1 MPVSIKNK
9 DEAAQMVSKLG
20 SQRIN
25 NIFTHLRKICQ
36 HPLLV
41 RHHFNDDKVKEIAE
55 VASANKLFGGNCTV
69 PRVLQEISGGCCCS
83 YCCCLY
89 VPQWAP
95 LLSVPSLRMVS
106 CVFVVGLPLPLL
118 LACHSHL
125 SCTKPALCSSCN
137 PLSLACVLMQCV
149 TALTSRRQVKQNL
162 EQRFPVR

>member
-1 MPVSIKNK
+1 MPVAIKNK

-69 PRVLQEISGGCCCS
+69 PRVLQEISGGCPCFAACLRSCSCSAADRLLILLGFFCWLVAVAYSAVACCVS
-83 YCCCLY
+83 LLHNP
-89 VPQWAP
+89 PQ
-95 LLSVPSLRMVS
+95 LHRVPSS
-106 CVFVVGLPLPLL
+106 
-118 LACHSHL
+118 
-125 SCTKPALCSSCN
+125 
-137 PLSLACVLMQCV
+137 
-149 TALTSRRQVKQNL
+149 
-162 EQRFPVR
+162 